1 MDLID
6 REKRE
11 WRISMAIAAIGTAAV
26 IGGGSHAIKK
36 NIEKITT
43 PLETTYNKETSSQLL
58 KAAFQNDLEGFK
70 SAIEKIKETDPNL
83 ESLNK
88 IVNERGDNFFTLAVS
103 RVRFN
108 DGNVALYALNNDEI
122 RNKIDF
128 KHINNAGMTAED
140 IVAEGIERRARAGTS
155 GKPERPATE
164 AQRNVQQKIKAAL
177 AEQIQQEAKG
187 QVRSNTILWS
197 QAQDFCK

>member
-1 MDLID
+1 M
-6 REKRE
+6 
-11 WRISMAIAAIGTAAV
+11 
-26 IGGGSHAIKK
+26 
-36 NIEKITT
+36 
-43 PLETTYNKETSSQLL
+43 
-58 KAAFQNDLEGFK
+58 
-70 SAIEKIKETDPNL
+70 